1 MNKYNYFLFSNTE
14 EPRALEVDKNCI
26 AGLSLTGDL
35 DGTVSNSEG
44 VNKMFVMATIRASA
58 GFILELEY
66 IFQWAL
72 FPPLSVFQSH

>member
-35 DGTVSNSEG
+35 DEETLMVQS
-44 VNKMFVMATIRASA
+44 VTLK
-58 GFILELEY
+58 
-66 IFQWAL
+66 AL
-72 FPPLSVFQSH
+72 IKCL